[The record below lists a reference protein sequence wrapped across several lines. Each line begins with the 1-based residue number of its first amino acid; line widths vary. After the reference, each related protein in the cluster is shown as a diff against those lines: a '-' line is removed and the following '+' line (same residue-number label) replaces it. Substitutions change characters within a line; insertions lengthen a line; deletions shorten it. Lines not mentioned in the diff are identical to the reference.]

1 MMKMR
6 RKMKRN
12 IVNQAFCLVV
22 INIIIVQY
30 TSGLQQAAV
39 DKEKHVKSSEIQAVE
54 GRKISLPCPLSAP
67 SRDKVY
73 MVLWFKDD
81 AGIPL
86 YSFDVRGKPLQQARH
101 WSAPEIFGPRAH
113 FNTDTDPATLDI
125 QDVRRHDEGVYRCRV
140 DFRTSQT
147 QSFRYNLSI
156 IILPEHPVVLSQWG
170 QQLNSSKLGPKEEG
184 DDIVLTCRV
193 VGGRPQPSVKWLING
208 ILVDEQYEHN
218 SGDVIENRLL
228 WPAIQRSD
236 LNSIFTCQATNTL
249 LVEPKESSFVLDL
262 HLKPL
267 SVKIMNPQTPLVAD
281 RRYEISCESVG
292 SRPNAII
299 TWYKGKRQLRRAKEE
314 ILNNTTRSELS
325 FVPTTE
331 DDGKQIT
338 CRAENPN
345 VTGLFL
351 ETSWKIEVVYP
362 PIVSLRLGSTL
373 SADDIK
379 EGDDVYFECHVQ
391 ANPPW
396 RKLHWLH
403 DGVMITHNATARVI
417 RSNQSLVLQ
426 KVTRNSSG
434 NYSCSAINAEG
445 ETVSNQLALRVKYA
459 PVCATD
465 RIIIVGAFRSES
477 LQIPCEVHADPP
489 PRQFNWKFNN
499 SGETL
504 KIGKE
509 RYVKNG
515 SISLLNYIPV
525 SDQDYGTL
533 TCWGQNEVGTQD
545 WPCFFQVV
553 LAGLPS
559 AVKNCSINN
568 QTQHSVEVQCL
579 PGYDGGLPQI
589 FILEVI
595 SSRTGRVRYNVTNP
609 DEPYFL
615 VESLENLIHYG
626 GAYDDI
632 GDDNPLKAIIYAVNQ
647 KGRSQ
652 GIVVKDFYLESAVEN
667 RAGVL
672 TSNSL
677 DSISPILFGVLLT
690 LLVLCF
696 VIFVRVYYIKA
707 TATSTTITNVSN
719 DLVSNS
725 KQGNNKQDT
734 LAKKSAKQSPRWQ
747 QGNSGGGVGGV
758 GGYGG
763 TGTGCGLI
771 VDGRSRDE
779 KLGAPDGMEDE
790 RDPDVIPAQF
800 VSNDSESVSFNSSK
814 WPNGIF
820 YDRYPNHDIRPSELL
835 LPSAA
840 GTLGPTA
847 TATVTTNQLHPNV
860 NQPGDSI
867 KLGPYYTPSGLL
879 TGGGGGPTAPGTTGT
894 TLAGA
899 YLSPAGSHPLDSGG
913 LDGVGVGGP
922 LMYSSAGSG
931 QTLVGNHHQSSL
943 LPNGTAGSTGTG
955 VNPND
960 YDINVHTIKNMLM
973 TTRVPESCV

>member
-1 MMKMR
+1 MR
-6 RKMKRN
+6 RKMKYNVAIRFNRVFN
-12 IVNQAFCLVV
+12 IIF
-22 INIIIVQY
+22 IHIIIVQC
-30 TSGLQQAAV
+30 TFGLQQAAL

-281 RRYEISCESVG
+281 RRYEICCESVG

-325 FVPTTE
+325 FVPTTD
-331 DDGKQIT
+331 DDGKLIT

-403 DGVMITHNATARVI
+403 DGIMITHNASARVI

-426 KVTRNSSG
+426 KVTRNTSG

-445 ETVSNQLALRVKYA
+445 ETVSNQLALRVKYT

-465 RIIIVGAFRSES
+465 RIIIVGAFRSEA
-477 LQIPCEVHADPP
+477 LQIPCEVQADPP
-489 PRQFNWKFNN
+489 PRLFNWKFNN

-509 RYVKNG
+509 RYIKNG
-515 SISLLNYIPV
+515 SVSVLHYTPV

-533 TCWGQNEVGTQD
+533 ACWGQNEVGTQD
-545 WPCFFQVV
+545 FPCFFQVV

-579 PGYDGGLPQI
+579 AGYDGGLPQI
-589 FILEVI
+589 FTLEVI
-595 SSRTGRVRYNVTNP
+595 STRSGRVRYNVTNP

-615 VESLENLIHYG
+615 VESLENLLHYG

-632 GDDNPLKAIIYAVNQ
+632 SDDNTLKAVIFAVNQ

-652 GIVVKDFYLESAVEN
+652 GIVVKDFYLESSVEN
-667 RAGVL
+667 RAVL
-672 TSNSL
+672 TSSSL

-707 TATSTTITNVSN
+707 TATSTTTTITNVGN

-725 KQGNNKQDT
+725 KQANSKQDT

-747 QGNSGGGVGGV
+747 QGNSGAG

-763 TGTGCGLI
+763 AGAGLI

-800 VSNDSESVSFNSSK
+800 VSNDTESASFNSSK
-814 WPNGIF
+814 WPNGNY

-835 LPSAA
+835 IPSAGA
-840 GTLGPTA
+840 TLA
-847 TATVTTNQLHPNV
+847 SANQLHPNV
-860 NQPGDSI
+860 NQSDDSI
-867 KLGPYYTPSGLL
+867 KLGSYYTVSG
-879 TGGGGGPTAPGTTGT
+879 TGGSAAMAVPPQTVPLGASYMGPT
-894 TLAGA
+894 
-899 YLSPAGSHPLDSGG
+899 HPLDGGG
-913 LDGVGVGGP
+913 LDGVLYSGTGGAP
-922 LMYSSAGSG
+922 PCAGTAAPSLAG
-931 QTLVGNHHQSSL
+931 GGGHHQSSL
-943 LPNGTAGSTGTG
+943 LPNGGTGTG

>member
-1 MMKMR
+1 MGRMKHHIAF
-6 RKMKRN
+6 KF
-12 IVNQAFCLVV
+12 NQVFHIIF
-22 INIIIVQY
+22 INIFIAHF
-30 TSGLQQAAV
+30 TLGLQQPAA
-39 DKEKHVKSSEIQAVE
+39 DKEKHVKSSELQAVE
-54 GRKISLPCPLSAP
+54 GRRISLPCPLSAP

-101 WSAPEIFGPRAH
+101 WSAPESFGPRAH

-156 IILPEHPVVLSQWG
+156 IILPEHPVVLNQWG
-170 QQLNSSKLGPKEEG
+170 QHLNTSKLGPKEEG

-193 VGGRPQPSVKWLING
+193 VGGRPQPAVKWLINS

-236 LNSIFTCQATNTL
+236 LNSIFTCQATNTQL
-249 LVEPKESSFVLDL
+249 AEPKESSYVLDL
-262 HLKPL
+262 HLRPL
-267 SVKIMNPQTPLVAD
+267 SVKIINPPTPLVAD
-281 RRYEISCESVG
+281 RRYEIACESVG

-314 ILNNTTRSELS
+314 ILNNTTKSELS

-331 DDGKQIT
+331 DDGKLIT

-362 PIVSLRLGSTL
+362 PIVALRLGSTL

-379 EGDDVYFECHVQ
+379 DGDDVYFECHVQ

-403 DGVMITHNATARVI
+403 DGIMITHNASARVI

-426 KVTRNSSG
+426 KVNRNSSG

-459 PVCATD
+459 PVCATEK
-465 RIIIVGAFRSES
+465 IIIVGAFRSEA
-477 LQIPCEVHADPP
+477 LHIPCEVHADPP
-489 PRQFNWKFNN
+489 PRQFYWKFNN

-504 KIGKE
+504 EITKE
-509 RYVKNG
+509 RFVKNG
-515 SISLLNYIPV
+515 SLSILSYTPV

-533 TCWGQNEVGTQD
+533 TCWGQNEVGLQQ

-559 AVKNCSINN
+559 TVKNCTINN
-568 QTQHSVEVQCL
+568 QTQSSVEVQCL
-579 PGYDGGLPQI
+579 AGYDGGLPQI
-589 FILEVI
+589 FMLELI
-595 SSRTGRVRYNVTNP
+595 SSRTGRVRYNITNP
-609 DEPYFL
+609 DDPYF
-615 VESLENLIHYG
+615 VIEPLEALMHYNNL
-626 GAYDDI
+626 YDDF
-632 GDDNPLKAIIYAVNQ
+632 GDNNAFKAVIYAINQ

-652 GIVVKDFYLESAVEN
+652 GVVVKDFLFESTTTEN
-667 RAGVL
+667 RAVL
-672 TSNSL
+672 TSNPLESL
-677 DSISPILFGVLLT
+677 SPILFGILFT

-696 VIFVRVYYIKA
+696 VIFVRFYYIKA
-707 TATSTTITNVSN
+707 TTTSTTITNVSS
-719 DLVSNS
+719 DLVSNTKQHGS
-725 KQGNNKQDT
+725 KQDSSG
-734 LAKKSAKQSPRWQ
+734 KKNTKQSPRWQ
-747 QGNSGGGVGGV
+747 HGSGAGGNGSGGGSIGPGPGGQL
-758 GGYGG
+758 GIGS
-763 TGTGCGLI
+763 
-771 VDGRSRDE
+771 DGKTRDG
-779 KLGAPDGMEDE
+779 KPDPTEDD
-790 RDPDVIPAQF
+790 RGDPDVIPAQY
-800 VSNDSESVSFNSSK
+800 VSNDGEDSSFNSSK
-814 WPNGIF
+814 WPNGS
-820 YDRYPNHDIRPSELL
+820 YYERYPTRDMRPTELL
-835 LPSAA
+835 IPPEGVAHIGGVGSIGGGSA
-840 GTLGPTA
+840 TSTP
-847 TATVTTNQLHPNV
+847 VVNQLHPNI
-860 NQPGDSI
+860 NQSGDPSASL
-867 KLGPYYTPSGLL
+867 KLGAYYSTSSGAGSGLS
-879 TGGGGGPTAPGTTGT
+879 GGVSLGPGTTG
-894 TLAGA
+894 
-899 YLSPAGSHPLDSGG
+899 PAIGLYGG
-913 LDGVGVGGP
+913 G
-922 LMYSSAGSG
+922 
-931 QTLVGNHHQSSL
+931 HHQSSSL
-943 LPNGTAGSTGTG
+943 LPNGGPGSGASASG
-955 VNPND
+955 AQQGGNPND

>member
-1 MMKMR
+1 MLKFGSKMR
-6 RKMKRN
+6 RKMM
-12 IVNQAFCLVV
+12 CDV
-22 INIIIVQY
+22 INGLNRSFALLYVYLLVLQCAFAVQQ
-30 TSGLQQAAV
+30 SAL

-281 RRYEISCESVG
+281 RRYEICCESVG

-331 DDGKQIT
+331 DDGKLIT

-403 DGVMITHNATARVI
+403 DGLMITHNATARVI

-426 KVTRNSSG
+426 KVTRNTSG

-465 RIIIVGAFRSES
+465 RITIVGAFRSEA
-477 LQIPCEVHADPP
+477 LQIACEVQADPP
-489 PRQFNWKFNN
+489 PRLFNWRFNN

-504 KIGKE
+504 KIAKE
-509 RYVKNG
+509 RHVKNG
-515 SISLLNYIPV
+515 SVSILHYTPV

-533 TCWGQNEVGTQD
+533 SCWGQNEVGTQEH
-545 WPCFFQVV
+545 PCFFQVV

-579 PGYDGGLPQI
+579 AGYDGGLPQI
-589 FILEVI
+589 FTLEVI
-595 SSRTGRVRYNVTNP
+595 STRTGRVRYNVTNP

-615 VESLENLIHYG
+615 VESLENLLHYG

-632 GDDNPLKAIIYAVNQ
+632 GDDNTLKAVIFAVNQ

-652 GIVVKDFYLESAVEN
+652 GIVVKDFYLESSVEN
-667 RAGVL
+667 RAVL
-672 TSNSL
+672 TSSPL

-707 TATSTTITNVSN
+707 TATSTTTTITNVGN

-725 KQGNNKQDT
+725 KQGSNSKQDT
-734 LAKKSAKQSPRWQ
+734 LSKKSAKQSPRWQ
-747 QGNSGGGVGGV
+747 QANGGVGG
-758 GGYGG
+758 G
-763 TGTGCGLI
+763 TGAGCGLI
-771 VDGRSRDE
+771 VDARSRDE

-800 VSNDSESVSFNSSK
+800 VSNDPESVSFNSSK
-814 WPNGIF
+814 WPNGNY

-835 LPSAA
+835 IPSAS
-840 GTLGPTA
+840 TPGPG
-847 TATVTTNQLHPNV
+847 NQLHPAV
-860 NQPGDSI
+860 NQSEDSI
-867 KLGPYYTPSGLL
+867 KLGSYYTVSAA
-879 TGGGGGPTAPGTTGT
+879 TVGGGSTISGSTP
-894 TLAGA
+894 LGA
-899 YLSPAGSHPLDSGG
+899 SYLSPAHPLDSGG
-913 LDGVGVGGP
+913 LDGSGGP
-922 LMYSSAGSG
+922 GPLYGGGGPPLVTQSAPH
-931 QTLVGNHHQSSL
+931 QLHHQHQHQSGLL
-943 LPNGTAGSTGTG
+943 LPNGPEPSGPGTG

>member
-1 MMKMR
+1 MG
-6 RKMKRN
+6 KMKHRIAFKFNQVFHIIFIN
-12 IVNQAFCLVV
+12 IVIAQFTL
-22 INIIIVQY
+22 
-30 TSGLQQAAV
+30 GLQQTTT

-101 WSAPEIFGPRAH
+101 WSAPESFGPRAH

-156 IILPEHPVVLSQWG
+156 IILPEHPVVLNQWG

-228 WPAIQRSD
+228 WAAIQRSD
-236 LNSIFTCQATNTL
+236 LNSIFTCQATNTQL
-249 LVEPKESSFVLDL
+249 AEPKESSYVLDL

-267 SVKIMNPQTPLVAD
+267 SVKIMNPSTPLVAD

-331 DDGKQIT
+331 DDGKLIT

-373 SADDIK
+373 SAEDIK
-379 EGDDVYFECHVQ
+379 DSDDVYFECHVQ

-403 DGVMITHNATARVI
+403 DGVMITHNASARVI

-426 KVTRNSSG
+426 KVNRNSSG

-445 ETVSNQLALRVKYA
+445 ETVSNQLALRIKYA
-459 PVCATD
+459 PVCATEK
-465 RIIIVGAFRSES
+465 IIIVGAFRSES
-477 LQIPCEVHADPP
+477 LHIPCEVQADPP
-489 PRQFNWKFNN
+489 PRQFFWKFNN

-504 KIGKE
+504 EIAKE
-509 RYVKNG
+509 RFVKNG
-515 SISLLNYIPV
+515 SLSLLSYTPV

-533 TCWGQNEVGTQD
+533 TCWGQNEVGLQQ

-559 AVKNCSINN
+559 TVKNCTINN
-568 QTQHSVEVQCL
+568 QTHNSVEVQCIA
-579 PGYDGGLPQI
+579 GYDGGLPQI
-589 FILEVI
+589 FMLELV
-595 SSRTGRVRYNVTNP
+595 SSRTGRLRYNVTNP
-609 DEPYFL
+609 DEPYF
-615 VESLENLIHYG
+615 VIESMESLIHYNSL
-626 GAYDDI
+626 YDDL
-632 GDDNPLKAIIYAVNQ
+632 GDDNAIKAVIYAVNQ

-652 GIVVKDFYLESAVEN
+652 GVVVKDFYLETTTTEN
-667 RAGVL
+667 RAVL
-672 TSNSL
+672 TSSSL
-677 DSISPILFGVLLT
+677 DNVSPILFGVLLT

-707 TATSTTITNVSN
+707 TTSSSTITNVNS
-719 DLVSNS
+719 DLVSNTKQHGS
-725 KQGNNKQDT
+725 KQDQSS
-734 LAKKSAKQSPRWQ
+734 KKNAKQSPRWQ
-747 QGNSGGGVGGV
+747 HGAGGAGSGTGGGGGA
-758 GGYGG
+758 GG
-763 TGTGCGLI
+763 TGGGTGGAGGGSGGPCSGTSDHQRGTG
-771 VDGRSRDE
+771 VDSKAR
-779 KLGAPDGMEDE
+779 PDQSDDDRG
-790 RDPDVIPAQF
+790 DPDVIPAQY
-800 VSNDSESVSFNSSK
+800 VSNDGEDSSFNSSK
-814 WPNGIF
+814 WPNGSY
-820 YDRYPNHDIRPSELL
+820 YDRYPNHDIRPTELL
-835 LPSAA
+835 IPPVGRTHHIGSV
-840 GTLGPTA
+840 GTGLGGTA
-847 TATVTTNQLHPNV
+847 ISTPVVNQLHPNI
-860 NQPGDSI
+860 NQCGDPSAGL
-867 KLGPYYTPSGLL
+867 KLGAYYTSG
-879 TGGGGGPTAPGTTGT
+879 TGAVAALGPPVATGPTIALYGTG
-894 TLAGA
+894 
-899 YLSPAGSHPLDSGG
+899 
-913 LDGVGVGGP
+913 
-922 LMYSSAGSG
+922 
-931 QTLVGNHHQSSL
+931 HHQSGGL
-943 LPNGTAGSTGTG
+943 LPNGGPDSGTG
-955 VNPND
+955 AQGINPND